1 MDLGKVLDQTQEIMK
16 KERVVHLND
25 KLRIEGKGGQV
36 ICTSGVFSSG
46 KYEQIINEV
55 RNFNNFNEDN
65 DPYGEHDFGKVT
77 VDGEDYFFKIDYYDP
92 TVTCIFPSPDK
103 SDANVTRR
111 VMTIMKSEEY

>member
-1 MDLGKVLDQTQEIMK
+1 MDLAKVLDQTQELMK

-25 KLRIEGKGGQV
+25 KLRIEGKGGQI

-55 RNFNNFNEDN
+55 RNFNNFNEGN

-77 VDGEDYFFKIDYYDP
+77 VDGGDYFFKIDYYDLK
-92 TVTCIFPSPDK
+92 TSHHSPDK

-111 VMTIMKSEEY
+111 VMTVMKSEEY